1 MARLAAGPRLG
12 AASPRVR
19 RGAMPRHVYRGFD
32 LVLAPSRSMRSHLL
46 DWGVERVALQPLG
59 VDTARVPS
67 RSRGAGLARRPRPRR
82 GCARAR
88 LRRPLRAGEAP
99 RRAGRRRGAAR
110 PAARAARRSAPGRCR
125 RPASGCASLPFIAD
139 VAALASVLAGADA
152 FVHAGDQETFGL
164 SALEAMACGT
174 PIVVRQAEG
183 LAELADGACGLAVEH
198 GTGAA
203 FAEAI
208 AALLAGDRPA
218 QRRARPGAGRGQRL
232 GAGAAR
238 RCSTTTGACSRAG
251 RHRRRRLR
259 RRRSKP
265 RPCRRHDERCDATT
279 ITPSRFESERF
290 VCVVLHDV
298 APSTRAACMRTLAA
312 VAEVAD
318 VPATL
323 LAVPR
328 YHGERSTPELVDW
341 LEARRRRGDEL
352 ALHGWSHRDEQAPA
366 GAVDGLRRRVYTRG
380 EGEFW
385 ALSEREATRRIE
397 AGIAWFR
404 EHGWPLAGFVA
415 PAWLLGPGAWQ
426 ALAMQRF
433 EYTATLRE
441 LVHLP
446 GRAQR
451 HEPERRL
458 QHVERLAAAELAALE
473 RGGRPAG
480 ARQPA
485 AAHRAASARRRFR
498 RRCAA
503 PGRRCWRGRCAT
515 GGR

>member
-1 MARLAAGPRLG
+1 
-12 AASPRVR
+12 
-19 RGAMPRHVYRGFD
+19 
-32 LVLAPSRSMRSHLL
+32 MRSHLL

-59 VDTARVPS
+59 VDTAAFHPDRARGRAGAPAS
-67 RSRGAGLARRPRPRR
+67 ASPPMRACSSTPAASPPRSTSTCSPTRWRGSARRM
-82 GCARAR
+82 CCW
-88 LRRPLRAGEAP
+88 
-99 RRAGRRRGAAR
+99 
-110 PAARAARRSAPGRCR
+110 RSAPGRCR
-125 RPASGCASLPFIAD
+125 RPGERVRVVPFIAD
-139 VAALASVLAGADA
+139 VAALAAILAGADA

-208 AALLAGDRPA
+208 AALLARRPA
-218 QRRARPGAGRGQRL
+218 GAAARRPGAGRGQRL

-238 RCSTTTGACSRAG
+238 PARPLPAPARGPR
-251 RHRRRRLR
+251 RHRRRRR
-259 RRRSKP
+259 RGGRSKP
-265 RPCRRHDERCDATT
+265 RPCRRHDERRHDDHAE
-279 ITPSRFESERF
+279 PLRERALRLRRPARRRALDPRG
-290 VCVVLHDV
+290 LH
-298 APSTRAACMRTLAA
+298 A
-312 VAEVAD
+312 
-318 VPATL
+318 
-323 LAVPR
+323 
-328 YHGERSTPELVDW
+328 H
-341 LEARRRRGDEL
+341 ARRRRRGRRRAGDAARGAALPRRAVDARAGRL
-352 ALHGWSHRDEQAPA
+352 AGGAAPRAATSWRCTA
-366 GAVDGLRRRVYTRG
+366 GAIATSRRPRASSIGLRRRVYTRG

-426 ALAMQRF
+426 ALATQRF

-446 GRAQR
+446 GPQQR
-451 HEPERRL
+451 QEPERRL
-458 QHVERLAAAELAALE
+458 QHLERLAAAELAALE